1 MEKWKLLRS
10 IHPPL
15 ARQATQR
22 LLNALKAG
30 ELFIIPNYFP
40 VHFSCGDQNS
50 PHLSEYFFL
59 AYVPRGRTGSPVLPL
74 GCLDKREVKHILS
87 LLPFSFHIPAPSLS
101 LFNVP
106 CRERKDLS
114 LFDKYAGTIALRH
127 FLVTSFRHPLLLHV
141 SSPPPSSLPL
151 A

>member
-15 ARQATQR
+15 AQQATQR
-22 LLNALKAG
+22 LLNALKSWK
-30 ELFIIPNYFP
+30 LYIVPNYFS
-40 VHFSCGDQNS
+40 VNFSCGDQNS
-50 PHLSEYFFL
+50 PHLSEYFFSAHVL
-59 AYVPRGRTGSPVLPL
+59 TGRTGSPVLPF

-106 CRERKDLS
+106 CGERKNLS
-114 LFDKYAGTIALRH
+114 LWQICWYNRLRH
-127 FLVTSFRHPLLLHV
+127 FLVTSFRHPLSLHV
-141 SSPPPSSLPL
+141 SSPPPSSLPP